1 MLFRSCEFSG
11 VGERFKHSPWGVFG
25 GQPGKPGKFYLKHKN
40 GKITNLSSKSSS
52 IYTNE
57 NDAIVMETPG
67 AGGYG
72 NPKKRTKNN
81 ILKDKISGKFSNS
94 FLKKYY

>member
-1 MLFRSCEFSG
+1 M
-11 VGERFKHSPWGVFG
+11 
-25 GQPGKPGKFYLKHKN
+25 PGKRLLTNTIQTTSRGDLLSNYLLAFGNSETIERVKN
-40 GKITNLSSKSSS
+40 IF
-52 IYTNE
+52 TNE